1 MIRVYDN
8 VGNVIETHEHKGDFK
23 GGHPALKIAAL
34 NSNLLSAIYATP
46 PMTGKKKRDA
56 VIRVY
61 DAAGNVIEAH
71 EHKGEFANP

>member
-1 MIRVYDN
+1 V
-8 VGNVIETHEHKGDFK
+8 VKGS

-61 DAAGNVIEAH
+61 DETGNVIGYIKKPH
-71 EHKGEFANP
+71 

>member
-1 MIRVYDN
+1 M
-8 VGNVIETHEHKGDFK
+8 
-23 GGHPALKIAAL
+23 KIAAL

-61 DAAGNVIEAH
+61 DETGNLIETDDH
-71 EHKGEFANP
+71 TGGFKEW